1 MAAAMAGLR
10 QRRRFASTGMIG
22 STEAGGK
29 DSIFMAVL
37 FLFRG
42 IAAE

>member
-1 MAAAMAGLR
+1 MATPMTGAR
-10 QRRRFASTGMIG
+10 QRRRCALTVLGG

-37 FLFRG
+37 FLFGG
-42 IAAE
+42 IATE